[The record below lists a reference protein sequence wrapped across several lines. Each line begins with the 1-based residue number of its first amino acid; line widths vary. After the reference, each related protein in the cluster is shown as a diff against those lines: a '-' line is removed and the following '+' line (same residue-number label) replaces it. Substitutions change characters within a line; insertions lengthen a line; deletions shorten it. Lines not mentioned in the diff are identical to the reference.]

1 MTDAREL
8 ALPAPRL
15 ETFEIAGSSGRV
27 IRGDARL
34 VEGAT
39 ASVVLVHGFK
49 GFARGNFMPFV
60 ADQLSAAGLTT
71 IAFDF
76 SGSGVGPDR
85 ETFTDFDAFEANS
98 IGRELYDLL
107 RVIRLGEERGWLGDR
122 RGLWGHSRGGGVA
135 VLHASRDTR
144 LGALVTWSAIATVDR
159 WSAADRETWRRQ
171 GYLEVLNTRT
181 KQTFRMGR
189 AMLQEIEKHGQG
201 RLDIERAASQVRCPW
216 LIVHGDADETV
227 PIEEGERL
235 RQASREQAELQRV
248 PGASHTFNVAH
259 GFTAP
264 SPALRTATDRTV
276 RFFVAALGPAP
287 E

>member
-1 MTDAREL
+1 MNEGREL
-8 ALPAPRL
+8 ARTTPRL

-49 GFARGNFMPFV
+49 GFGRGNFMPFV
-60 ADQLSAAGLTT
+60 AEELAAAGLTT

-107 RVIRLGEERGWLGDR
+107 RVMHMGEERGWLGQH

-135 VLHASRDTR
+135 VLHAARDTR
-144 LGALVTWSAIATVDR
+144 IGALATWSGIATVER
-159 WSAADRETWRRQ
+159 WSVEDRETWRRQ
-171 GYLEVLNTRT
+171 GFLEVLNSRT
-181 KQTFRMGR
+181 KQTFRLGR
-189 AMLQEIEKHGQG
+189 AMLEEIEKHGRG
-201 RLDIERAASQVRCPW
+201 RLDIERAASKIGCPW
-216 LIVHGDADETV
+216 LIVHGDTDETV
-227 PIEEGERL
+227 PMEEGERL
-235 RQASREQAELQRV
+235 RQASREHAELLRV
-248 PGASHTFNVAH
+248 PGASHTFNVGH
-259 GFTAP
+259 GFTEP
-264 SPALRTATDRTV
+264 SPALRVATDRTV
-276 RFFVAALGPAP
+276 RFFVEALAPDPA
-287 E
+287 

>member
-1 MTDAREL
+1 MTDAGEL
-8 ALPAPRL
+8 ARTAPRL

-60 ADQLSAAGLTT
+60 ADRLSAAGLTT

-76 SGSGVGPDR
+76 SGSGVGADR

-107 RVIRLGEERGWLGDR
+107 RVMRLGEERGWLGER
-122 RGLWGHSRGGGVA
+122 RGLWGHSRGGGVS
-135 VLHASRDTR
+135 VLHAARDTR
-144 LGALVTWSAIATVDR
+144 LGALVTWSAIATVER
-159 WSAADRETWRRQ
+159 WSAEDRETWRRL

-181 KQTFRMGR
+181 KQTFRLGR
-189 AMLQEIEKHGQG
+189 AMLEEIEKHAQG
-201 RLDIERAASQVRCPW
+201 RLHIERAAAQVRCPW
-216 LIVHGDADETV
+216 LIVHGDVDETV

-235 RQASREQAELQRV
+235 RQASREHAELLHI
-248 PGASHTFNVAH
+248 PGASHAFNVSH
-259 GFTAP
+259 GFAEA
-264 SPALRTATDRTV
+264 SPALLVATDRTV
-276 RFFVAALGPAP
+276 RFFVEALGRGP